1 MALSSRRYL
10 LWVVTICFFIVSVAG
25 VTIVKFLGDSEKRK
39 VDALQ
44 ENGLLFAK
52 SLAASFYGWYDPNLQ
67 LTVDSSLFDLGMFVA
82 YEQHYRDLE
91 SKDEQV
97 FNMTQWLESE
107 SMSGSEIEAMP
118 DLDSIPSDE
127 EDTEAPDS
135 DIEDID
141 LDEETSGMFDP
152 RLFNQNGDWVI
163 RVNDLHF
170 NDEGWDVVVYDGSEY
185 VISKSLV
192 PITFE
197 MMKNDLDYHYNFKD
211 SFLRRENKSSGFFDA
226 TFASSVTQKPLLVR
240 LYIEG
245 YKFTRFEVRQ

>member
-1 MALSSRRYL
+1 MELLSRKYL
-10 LWVVTICFFIVSVAG
+10 LWVLIISFLTLLVAG
-25 VTIVKFLGDSEKRK
+25 VTMAKLLGDLEKQK

-67 LTVDSSLFDLGMFVA
+67 LTVDSSFFDPGVFVA

-127 EDTEAPDS
+127 EDTEVPDS

-141 LDEETSGMFDP
+141 LNKETFGMFDP
-152 RLFNQNGDWVI
+152 RLFDQNGDWVI

-240 LYIEG
+240 LYFEG